1 MGGSTKSTGGVLD
14 RAGRFRPMIVRQP
27 SRPYRL
33 GEPPPSLGW
42 NTVRWPWGPS
52 RELTEW
58 SEKALRFPLGTVIEE
73 VIAGHPAVI
82 QLQTHDKYGAHPS
95 QEPRPHKGVSVF
107 ALAAHNDAGT
117 LCAVIDPPE
126 GWGVAVIG
134 RASPARWRRKAG
146 GASPKQW
153 KPWVPPGVA
162 WRALTAARRGH
173 PWLLAGAGL
182 ALGALTVGG
191 PLAAVGLLAGLGANR
206 LIWR

>member
-1 MGGSTKSTGGVLD
+1 
-14 RAGRFRPMIVRQP
+14 MIVKQP

-42 NTVRWPWGPS
+42 STVRWPWGPS

-82 QLQTHDKYGAHPS
+82 QLQTHDRFGARPDL
-95 QEPRPHKGVSVF
+95 PPKPHKGVSVF

-117 LCAVIDPPE
+117 LCAVIDPPD
-126 GWGVAVIG
+126 GWGVA
-134 RASPARWRRKAG
+134 S
-146 GASPKQW
+146 GASGTSGDGISGEAEKPAAPKRW
-153 KPWVPPGVA
+153 NPWVPPGVA
-162 WRALTAARRGH
+162 WRALTAARKGH

-182 ALGALTVGG
+182 ALGALTLGTFPGV
-191 PLAAVGLLAGLGANR
+191 AVGLVAGLGANR
-206 LIWR
+206 LIWH

>member
-1 MGGSTKSTGGVLD
+1 V
-14 RAGRFRPMIVRQP
+14 IVKQP

-82 QLQTHDKYGAHPS
+82 QLQTHDTYGAHPDW
-95 QEPRPHKGVSVF
+95 PAKPHKGVSVF
-107 ALAAHNDAGT
+107 ALAAHNDEGK
-117 LCAVIDPPE
+117 LRAVIDPPE
-126 GWGVAVIG
+126 GWGVAKDDDISG
-134 RASPARWRRKAG
+134 EEKPAAP
-146 GASPKQW
+146 AAPKRW
-153 KPWVPPGVA
+153 KPWVPPGVT
-162 WRALTAARRGH
+162 WQALTVARKGH

-182 ALGALTVGG
+182 ALGALTLGTLPGV
-191 PLAAVGLLAGLGANR
+191 AVGLVAGWAANKI
-206 LIWR
+206 IWR

>member
-1 MGGSTKSTGGVLD
+1 
-14 RAGRFRPMIVRQP
+14 MIVRQP

-73 VIAGHPAVI
+73 VIAGRPAVI
-82 QLQTHDKYGAHPS
+82 QLQTHDKYGAHPERAPS
-95 QEPRPHKGVSVF
+95 PHKGVSVF
-107 ALAAHNDAGT
+107 ALAAHNDAGQ

-126 GWGVAVIG
+126 GWGVA
-134 RASPARWRRKAG
+134 SG
-146 GASPKQW
+146 GAVGDSISGETAGKPTAPSKW
-153 KPWVPPGVA
+153 KPWVPPGVS
-162 WRALTAARRGH
+162 WRALTAARKGH

-182 ALGALTVGG
+182 ALGAAALGTL
-191 PLAAVGLLAGLGANR
+191 PAAAVGLLAGLGANR

>member
-1 MGGSTKSTGGVLD
+1 
-14 RAGRFRPMIVRQP
+14 MIVRQP

-82 QLQTHDKYGAHPS
+82 QLQTHDKYGARPDL
-95 QEPRPHKGVSVF
+95 PAKPHKGVSVF

-117 LCAVIDPPE
+117 LCAVIDPPD
-126 GWGVAVIG
+126 GWGVA
-134 RASPARWRRKAG
+134 SG
-146 GASPKQW
+146 GAGDGISGEVAEKKPAAPSKW

-162 WRALTAARRGH
+162 WKALTAPRAGH

-182 ALGALTVGG
+182 ALGAVTVGG
-191 PLAAVGLLAGLGANR
+191 PLAVAVGLLAGLGANR